1 MKVLLFLSLLISGCT
16 VAYAQPPEYFVDT
29 WYLHA
34 FTFNNS
40 TVLISDLEIPD
51 GPTLVIENDYSL
63 HGTGFCNTYTGFYE
77 YINNDP
83 FGVDDNFIP
92 RNVVRDTQYCG
103 DMEEMETAFFI
114 PFMEEKTADIYVIN
128 AQGNEKWIVLA
139 NFSNYGYQEYKNF
152 PALGVRT
159 KPLNDLMFFPNP
171 VRNVLNLQSTTPFDS
186 VIITDINGRNVL
198 SLQNP
203 VSNAFDVSGLQTGMY
218 FIKVQS
224 SEESAVKKFIKI

>member
-103 DMEEMETAFFI
+103 DMEEMETAFLFRSWRKKLLI
-114 PFMEEKTADIYVIN
+114 SMSLMLREMRNGSFWPI
-128 AQGNEKWIVLA
+128 
-139 NFSNYGYQEYKNF
+139 S
-152 PALGVRT
+152 RT
-159 KPLNDLMFFPNP
+159 
-171 VRNVLNLQSTTPFDS
+171 
-186 VIITDINGRNVL
+186 TDIR
-198 SLQNP
+198 S
-203 VSNAFDVSGLQTGMY
+203 T
-218 FIKVQS
+218 
-224 SEESAVKKFIKI
+224 KIFLPWA